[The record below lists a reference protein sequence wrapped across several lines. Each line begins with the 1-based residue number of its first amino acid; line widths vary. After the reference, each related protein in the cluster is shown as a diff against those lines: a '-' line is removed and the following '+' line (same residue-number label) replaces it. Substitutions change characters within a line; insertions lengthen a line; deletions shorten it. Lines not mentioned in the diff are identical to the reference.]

1 MDGIEKKISVKNISQ
16 LNPYVKIILGFFFF
30 VVEIYLKVEL
40 ERERQREVFHLLVH
54 SSDGC
59 DCQSWDSLR
68 LVARSCFQVSH
79 LDEEA

>member
-1 MDGIEKKISVKNISQ
+1 MDGIEKKISVKNVSQ
-16 LNPYVKIILGFFFF
+16 LSPYVKIILGVFF
-30 VVEIYLKVEL
+30 VIEIYLKVEL
-40 ERERQREVFHLLVH
+40 ERERQRELFHLLVH

-59 DCQSWDSLR
+59 DCQSWDSLK

>member
-1 MDGIEKKISVKNISQ
+1 MDGIEKKISVKNVSQ
-16 LNPYVKIILGFFFF
+16 LSPYVKIILGVFF

-40 ERERQREVFHLLVH
+40 ERERQRELFHLLVH

-59 DCQSWDSLR
+59 DCQSWDSLK